1 MQKGQDKGHS
11 TVLCPDKIGGFI
23 VDKDNSKLSLRDGIK
38 KVALCLLVIAS
49 IIASDQLSK
58 LWIRTN
64 LTIGESLPLIGRLS
78 LIHIGNTGSA
88 FGLLANQTFLII
100 VTSIAALLFIMLFL
114 RYLSPAT
121 TLSIV
126 SIGLI
131 MSGAL
136 GNLIDR
142 LRFGSVTD
150 FIYFRLW
157 GNFHWPA
164 FNIADASIVVG
175 VCLLIYSF
183 YRSGVFSRA
192 YEHNHEPQN

>member
-1 MQKGQDKGHS
+1 M
-11 TVLCPDKIGGFI
+11 
-23 VDKDNSKLSLRDGIK
+23 DKDNSKLSLRDSIK
-38 KVALCLLVIAS
+38 KATLCLIVIALVS
-49 IIASDQLSK
+49 ASDQLSK
-58 LWIRTN
+58 LWVRAH
-64 LTIGESLPLIGRLS
+64 LAPGESLPITDRLS
-78 LIHIGNTGSA
+78 LIYIENTGSA

-100 VTSIAALLFIMLFL
+100 TISIAGLLFILLFL

-131 MSGAL
+131 LGGAV

-142 LRFGSVTD
+142 IRFGCVTD

-157 GNFHWPA
+157 GDFHWPA

-183 YRSGVFSRA
+183 YRSGVFTRA
-192 YEHNHEPQN
+192 YERNNKPQS

>member
-1 MQKGQDKGHS
+1 
-11 TVLCPDKIGGFI
+11 
-23 VDKDNSKLSLRDGIK
+23 VDKDNSKLPVRDIIK
-38 KVALCLLVIAS
+38 RATLCLLVIAS

-58 LWIRTN
+58 LWIRTH
-64 LTIGESLPLIGRLS
+64 LAIGESLPLIGRLS
-78 LIHIGNTGSA
+78 LIHIRNTGSA

-100 VTSIAALLFIMLFL
+100 VISIAALLFILLFL
-114 RYLSPAT
+114 RYLYPAT
-121 TLSIV
+121 TLSV
-126 SIGLI
+126 VAIGLL
-131 MSGAL
+131 MGGAL

-175 VCLLIYSF
+175 VFLLIYSF
-183 YRSGVFSRA
+183 YRSGVFTKA
-192 YEHNHEPQN
+192 YERSNKPES

>member
-1 MQKGQDKGHS
+1 
-11 TVLCPDKIGGFI
+11 
-23 VDKDNSKLSLRDGIK
+23 VDKENSKLPLRDSIK
-38 KVALCLLVIAS
+38 KASLCLLVIALVS
-49 IIASDQLSK
+49 ASDQLGK
-58 LWIRTN
+58 LWIRAH
-64 LTIGESLPLIGRLS
+64 LELGESLSITDRLS
-78 LIHIGNTGSA
+78 FIYIGNTGSA

-100 VTSIAALLFIMLFL
+100 IISIAALLFILLFL

-131 MSGAL
+131 MGGAV

-142 LRFGSVTD
+142 LRFGYVTD

-164 FNIADASIVVG
+164 FNIADAAITVG
-175 VCLLIYSF
+175 VFLLIYSF
-183 YRSGVFSRA
+183 YRSGVFKKA
-192 YEHNHEPQN
+192 YERDHGPQN

>member
-1 MQKGQDKGHS
+1 
-11 TVLCPDKIGGFI
+11 VE
-23 VDKDNSKLSLRDGIK
+23 KDNPELSVRDSIK
-38 KVALCLLVIAS
+38 RAILCLLVIALV
-49 IIASDQLSK
+49 IASDQLSK

-64 LTIGESLPLIGRLS
+64 LAIGESLPLIDRLS
-78 LIHIGNTGSA
+78 LIHIRNTGSA

-100 VTSIAALLFIMLFL
+100 VISIAALLFILLFL

-121 TLSIV
+121 TLIII

-131 MSGAL
+131 MGGAL

-183 YRSGVFSRA
+183 YRSGIFTKA
-192 YEHNHEPQN
+192 YERSNKPQS

>member
-1 MQKGQDKGHS
+1 MRS
-11 TVLCPDKIGGFI
+11 IVLWLGKISDFV
-23 VDKDNSKLSLRDGIK
+23 VDTDNSKPSVRDSIK
-38 KVALCLLVIAS
+38 RATLCLLVIALV
-49 IIASDQLSK
+49 IVSDQLSK

-64 LTIGESLPLIGRLS
+64 LAIGESLPIIDRLS
-78 LIHIGNTGSA
+78 FIHIRNTGSA
-88 FGLLANQTFLII
+88 FGLLSNQTFLII
-100 VTSIAALLFIMLFL
+100 VISIAALLFILLFL

-121 TLSIV
+121 TLSV
-126 SIGLI
+126 VAIGLL
-131 MSGAL
+131 MGGAL

-157 GNFHWPA
+157 GDFHWPA

-183 YRSGVFSRA
+183 YRSGVFTGA
-192 YEHNHEPQN
+192 YERNHEPQS

>member
-1 MQKGQDKGHS
+1 LRS
-11 TVLCPDKIGGFI
+11 IVLWLGKIGDFA
-23 VDKDNSKLSLRDGIK
+23 VDKDNSKPSVRDSIK
-38 KVALCLLVIAS
+38 RATLCLLVIAS

-58 LWIRTN
+58 LWIRTH

-78 LIHIGNTGSA
+78 LIHIRNTGSA

-100 VTSIAALLFIMLFL
+100 VISIAALLFILLFL

-126 SIGLI
+126 AIGLL
-131 MSGAL
+131 MGGAL

-183 YRSGVFSRA
+183 YRSGVFTRA
-192 YEHNHEPQN
+192 YERNNKPQS

>member
-1 MQKGQDKGHS
+1 M
-11 TVLCPDKIGGFI
+11 
-23 VDKDNSKLSLRDGIK
+23 DKDNSKLPVRDIVK
-38 KVALCLLVIAS
+38 RATLCLLIIAS

-58 LWIRTN
+58 LWIRTH
-64 LTIGESLPLIGRLS
+64 LAIGESTSLVGRLS
-78 LIHIGNTGSA
+78 LIHIRNTGSA

-100 VTSIAALLFIMLFL
+100 VISIAALLFILLFL
-114 RYLSPAT
+114 RYISPAT

-126 SIGLI
+126 AIGLL
-131 MSGAL
+131 MGGAL

-183 YRSGVFSRA
+183 YRSGVFTRA
-192 YEHNHEPQN
+192 YERNNKPRS

>member
-1 MQKGQDKGHS
+1 
-11 TVLCPDKIGGFI
+11 
-23 VDKDNSKLSLRDGIK
+23 VDKDNPKPSVRDSIK
-38 KVALCLLVIAS
+38 RATLCLLVIAS
-49 IIASDQLSK
+49 IVASDQLSK

-64 LTIGESLPLIGRLS
+64 LAIGESLPLIDRLS
-78 LIHIGNTGSA
+78 FLHISNTGSA

-100 VTSIAALLFIMLFL
+100 VISIAALLFILLFL

-126 SIGLI
+126 AIGLL
-131 MSGAL
+131 MGGAL
-136 GNLIDR
+136 GNLIER
-142 LRFGSVTD
+142 IRFGSVTD

-175 VCLLIYSF
+175 VFLLIYSF
-183 YRSGVFSRA
+183 YRSGIFTKA
-192 YEHNHEPQN
+192 YERGNKPQS

>member
-1 MQKGQDKGHS
+1 
-11 TVLCPDKIGGFI
+11 VLWLGKIGDFA
-23 VDKDNSKLSLRDGIK
+23 VDKDNSKPSVRDSIK
-38 KVALCLLVIAS
+38 RATLCLLVIAS

-58 LWIRTN
+58 LWIRTH

-78 LIHIGNTGSA
+78 LIHIRNTGSA

-100 VTSIAALLFIMLFL
+100 VISIAALLFILLFL

-126 SIGLI
+126 AIGLL
-131 MSGAL
+131 MGGAL

-183 YRSGVFSRA
+183 YRSGVFTRA
-192 YEHNHEPQN
+192 YERNNKPQS

>member
-1 MQKGQDKGHS
+1 M
-11 TVLCPDKIGGFI
+11 
-23 VDKDNSKLSLRDGIK
+23 DKDNSKLPVRDIVK
-38 KVALCLLVIAS
+38 RATLCLLIVAS

-58 LWIRTN
+58 LWIRTH
-64 LTIGESLPLIGRLS
+64 LAIGESTPLIGRLS
-78 LIHIGNTGSA
+78 LIHIRNTGSA

-100 VTSIAALLFIMLFL
+100 VISIAALLFILLFL
-114 RYLSPAT
+114 RYISPTT

-126 SIGLI
+126 AIGLL
-131 MSGAL
+131 MGGAL

-183 YRSGVFSRA
+183 YRSGVFTRA
-192 YEHNHEPQN
+192 YERNNKPHS

>member
-1 MQKGQDKGHS
+1 
-11 TVLCPDKIGGFI
+11 
-23 VDKDNSKLSLRDGIK
+23 VDKDNSKLSVRDSIK
-38 KVALCLLVIAS
+38 KATLCLLAIALV
-49 IIASDQLSK
+49 IASDQLSK
-58 LWIRTN
+58 LWIRTH
-64 LTIGESLPLIGRLS
+64 LTLGESLPITDRLS

-100 VTSIAALLFIMLFL
+100 VISIAALLFILLFL

-121 TLSIV
+121 TMSTV

-131 MSGAL
+131 MGGAL

-142 LRFGSVTD
+142 LRFGYVTD

-175 VCLLIYSF
+175 VFVLIYSF
-183 YRSGVFSRA
+183 YRSGVFKRA
-192 YEHNHEPQN
+192 YERNGKPRD